1 MRALAGQAVIQFAK
15 DKQTHEEFA
24 IKVFLSRRAF
34 EDEARLY
41 EADSCPLGH
50 FLPQVRDIVPNRD
63 AQLVDAAGS
72 PLPPCIVM
80 EKGESLDV
88 WMLRSADM
96 GIDMVTGLQVRPG
109 LPLVRWGPLVFVL
122 RMIPMSRFCPSM
134 DSIERLEK
142 RLGI

>member
-96 GIDMVTGLQVRPG
+96 GIDMVTGLQVPPG
-109 LPLVRWGPLVFVL
+109 LPLILWGPLVFAL
-122 RMIPMSRFCPSM
+122 
-134 DSIERLEK
+134 LT
-142 RLGI
+142 